1 MVSIWGVLLPGDHGS
16 TGDQTKPCNHIFH
29 FCLCHICYH
38 SVGRANHM
46 SKFNVHVWGLCLLS
60 CSGRSHDGGRGRG
73 VGDNSSLEHGKGQ
86 GPWMV
91 VGAHLAAPW
100 NVEVQ
105 RTSSRKP
112 GRELALIRSSVM
124 PVPEC
129 QLASLYVMSP
139 YPPVPSLLASPTWEP
154 SAGAKPW

>member
-1 MVSIWGVLLPGDHGS
+1 MCSCLAIMGAQEAKQNHATTFFISVCVTSATTPLAEQTTCPSS
-16 TGDQTKPCNHIFH
+16 TSMCG
-29 FCLCHICYH
+29 
-38 SVGRANHM
+38 
-46 SKFNVHVWGLCLLS
+46 GLCLLS

-129 QLASLYVMSP
+129 QLASLYVHVTLP
-139 YPPVPSLLASPTWEP
+139 
-154 SAGAKPW
+154 AGPFTACFSHLGAFSWG